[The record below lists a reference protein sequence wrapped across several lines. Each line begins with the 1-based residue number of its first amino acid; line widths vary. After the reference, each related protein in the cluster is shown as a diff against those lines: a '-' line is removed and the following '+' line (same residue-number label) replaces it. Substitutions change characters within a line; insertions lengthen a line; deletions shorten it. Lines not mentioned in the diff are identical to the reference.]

1 MIILETNRLILRDLR
16 EADLPVLIA
25 MNQDSDI
32 IRYFPKLYSKVDS
45 FRLYQGI
52 QDEVKAYGYS
62 LWAVEEKISQKFIGL
77 VGLHHSDLQIFS
89 GKEAVEIG
97 WRLRKEF
104 WNRGYATE
112 AAQACLDFAFQK
124 AGLSEVYSFTSLLNQ
139 PSQKVMQKL
148 GMEFV
153 KEFDNEKVPADSPL
167 YRHVL
172 YRIKSFH

>member
-1 MIILETNRLILRDLR
+1 MTMLETDRLILRDLQ
-16 EADLPVLIA
+16 ESDLPALIVL
-25 MNQDSDI
+25 NQDSEVMQ
-32 IRYFPKLYSKVDS
+32 YFPKPYSQAES
-45 FRLYQGI
+45 LRLYQGI

-62 LWAVEEKISQKFIGL
+62 LLAVEEKSSQEFIGL
-77 VGLHHSDLQIFS
+77 VGLHHSDLRIFA

-112 AAQACLDFAFQK
+112 AAQACLDFAFQQ
-124 AGLSEVYSFTSLLNQ
+124 AGLSEVYSFTSLLNL

-153 KEFDNEKVPADSPL
+153 KEFDNEKVPANSPL
-167 YRHVL
+167 YRHTL
-172 YRIKSFH
+172 YRIESFH

>member
-1 MIILETNRLILRDLR
+1 MTDRKKVSLSVSWERL
-16 EADLPVLIA
+16 A
-25 MNQDSDI
+25 Q
-32 IRYFPKLYSKVDS
+32 KYSKRKMKKV
-45 FRLYQGI
+45 Y
-52 QDEVKAYGYS
+52 EVKS
-62 LWAVEEKISQKFIGL
+62 LSLSDLDNQEFIGL
-77 VGLHHSDLQIFS
+77 VGLHHSGLQIFA

-112 AAQACLDFAFQK
+112 AAQACLDFAFQQ
-124 AGLSEVYSFTSLLNQ
+124 AGLSEVYSFTSLLNL

-153 KEFDNEKVPADSPL
+153 KEFDNEKVLADSPL

-172 YRIKSFH
+172 YRIESFH

>member
-1 MIILETNRLILRDLR
+1 M
-16 EADLPVLIA
+16 
-25 MNQDSDI
+25 
-32 IRYFPKLYSKVDS
+32 
-45 FRLYQGI
+45 
-52 QDEVKAYGYS
+52 
-62 LWAVEEKISQKFIGL
+62 
-77 VGLHHSDLQIFS
+77 VGLHHSDLRIFA

-112 AAQACLDFAFQK
+112 AAQACLDFAFQQ
-124 AGLSEVYSFTSLLNQ
+124 AGLSEVYSFTSLLNP
-139 PSQKVMQKL
+139 PSQKVTYKL

>member
-1 MIILETNRLILRDLR
+1 MTILETDRLILRDLQ
-16 EADLPVLIA
+16 ESDLPALITL
-25 MNQDSDI
+25 NQDPEVMQ
-32 IRYFPKLYSKVDS
+32 YFPKPYSQAES
-45 FRLYQGI
+45 LRLYQGI

-62 LWAVEEKISQKFIGL
+62 LWAFEEKGSQEFIGL
-77 VGLHHSDLQIFS
+77 VGLHHSDLRIFA

-112 AAQACLDFAFQK
+112 AAQACLDFAFQQ
-124 AGLSEVYSFTSLLNQ
+124 AGLSEVYSFTSLLNL

-167 YRHVL
+167 YRHTL
-172 YRIKSFH
+172 YRIKNLH

>member
-1 MIILETNRLILRDLR
+1 MTMLATARLILRDLQ
-16 EADLPVLIA
+16 ESDLPTLIA
-25 MNQDSDI
+25 MNQDPEVMQ
-32 IRYFPKLYSKVDS
+32 YFPKPYSQAES
-45 FRLYQGI
+45 LRLYQGI

-62 LWAVEEKISQKFIGL
+62 LWAVEEKSSQEFIGL
-77 VGLHHSDLQIFS
+77 VGLHHSDLRIFA

-112 AAQACLDFAFQK
+112 AAQACLDFAFQQ
-124 AGLSEVYSFTSLLNQ
+124 AGLSEVYSFTSLLNL
-139 PSQKVMQKL
+139 PSQKIMQKL

-153 KEFDNEKVPADSPL
+153 KEFDNEKVPVDSPL

-172 YRIKSFH
+172 YRIKNFH

>member
-1 MIILETNRLILRDLR
+1 MTILETDRLILRDLQ
-16 EADLPVLIA
+16 ESDLPALIA
-25 MNQDSDI
+25 MNQDSDVMQ
-32 IRYFPKLYSKVDS
+32 YFPKPYSQAES
-45 FRLYQGI
+45 LRLYQGI

-62 LWAVEEKISQKFIGL
+62 LWAVEEKTSQEFIGL
-77 VGLHHSDLQIFS
+77 VGLHHSDLRIFA

-104 WNRGYATE
+104 WNHGYATE
-112 AAQACLDFAFQK
+112 AAQACLDFAFQQ
-124 AGLSEVYSFTSLLNQ
+124 ASLSEVYSFTSLLNL

-167 YRHVL
+167 SRHVL
-172 YRIKSFH
+172 YRIKIFN

>member
-1 MIILETNRLILRDLR
+1 MTMLETDRLILRDLQ
-16 EADLPVLIA
+16 ESDLPALIA
-25 MNQDSDI
+25 LNQDPEVMQN
-32 IRYFPKLYSKVDS
+32 FPKLYSQAES
-45 FRLYQGI
+45 LRLYQGI

-62 LWAVEEKISQKFIGL
+62 LWAVEEKDSQKFIGL
-77 VGLHHSDLQIFS
+77 VGLHHSDLRIFA

-112 AAQACLDFAFQK
+112 AAQACLDFAFQQ
-124 AGLSEVYSFTSLLNQ
+124 AGLSEVYSFTSLLNL

-153 KEFDNEKVPADSPL
+153 KEFDNEKVPAVSRL
-167 YRHVL
+167 YRHTL
-172 YRIKSFH
+172 YRIKSFN

>member
-1 MIILETNRLILRDLR
+1 MTILETDRLILRDLQ
-16 EADLPVLIA
+16 ESDLSALIA
-25 MNQDSDI
+25 LNQDPEVMQ
-32 IRYFPKLYSKVDS
+32 YFPKPYSQAES
-45 FRLYQGI
+45 LRLYQSI

-62 LWAVEEKISQKFIGL
+62 LWAVEEKTSQEFIGL
-77 VGLHHSDLQIFS
+77 VGLHHSDLRIFA

-112 AAQACLDFAFQK
+112 AAQACLDFAFQQ

-153 KEFDNEKVPADSPL
+153 KEFDNEKVPADNPL
-167 YRHVL
+167 YRHTL
-172 YRIKSFH
+172 YRIKNLH

>member
-1 MIILETNRLILRDLR
+1 MRILETDRLILRDLQ
-16 EADLPVLIA
+16 ESDLQALIA
-25 MNQDSDI
+25 LNQDPEVMQ
-32 IRYFPKLYSKVDS
+32 YFPKPYSQAES
-45 FRLYQGI
+45 LRLYQGI

-62 LWAVEEKISQKFIGL
+62 LWAVEEKSSQEFIGL
-77 VGLHHSDLQIFS
+77 VGLHHSDLRIFA

-112 AAQACLDFAFQK
+112 AAQACLDFAFQQ

-153 KEFDNEKVPADSPL
+153 KEFDNEKVPADSSL

-172 YRIKSFH
+172 YRIKSFN

>member
-1 MIILETNRLILRDLR
+1 MTMLETDRLILRDLQ
-16 EADLPVLIA
+16 ESDLPALIA
-25 MNQDSDI
+25 MNQDPEVMQ
-32 IRYFPKLYSKVDS
+32 YFPKPYSQAES
-45 FRLYQGI
+45 LRLYQGI

-62 LWAVEEKISQKFIGL
+62 LWAVEEKTSQEFIGL
-77 VGLHHSDLQIFS
+77 VGLHHSDLRIFA

-112 AAQACLDFAFQK
+112 AAQACLDFAFQQ
-124 AGLSEVYSFTSLLNQ
+124 AGLLEVYSFTSLLNL

-153 KEFDNEKVPADSPL
+153 KEFDNEKVPADGPL

-172 YRIKSFH
+172 YRIKSLS

>member
-1 MIILETNRLILRDLR
+1 MTILETDRLILRNLQ
-16 EADLPVLIA
+16 ESDLPALIA
-25 MNQDSDI
+25 LNQDPEVMQ
-32 IRYFPKLYSKVDS
+32 YFPKPYSQAES
-45 FRLYQGI
+45 LRLYQGI

-62 LWAVEEKISQKFIGL
+62 LWAVEEKSSQEFIGL
-77 VGLHHSDLQIFS
+77 VGLHHSDLRIFA
-89 GKEAVEIG
+89 GNEAVEIG

-112 AAQACLDFAFQK
+112 AAQACLDFAFQQT
-124 AGLSEVYSFTSLLNQ
+124 GLSEVYSFTSLLNL

-153 KEFDNEKVPADSPL
+153 KEFDNEKVPVDSPL

-172 YRIKSFH
+172 YRIKNFH

>member
-1 MIILETNRLILRDLR
+1 MTILETDRLILRDLQ
-16 EADLPVLIA
+16 ESDLQALIA
-25 MNQDSDI
+25 LNQDPEVMQ
-32 IRYFPKLYSKVDS
+32 YFPKPYSQAES
-45 FRLYQGI
+45 LRLYQGI
-52 QDEVKAYGYS
+52 QDEVEAYGYS
-62 LWAVEEKISQKFIGL
+62 LWAVEEKSSQEFIGL
-77 VGLHHSDLQIFS
+77 VGLHHSGLQIFA

-112 AAQACLDFAFQK
+112 AAQACLDFAFQQ
-124 AGLSEVYSFTSLLNQ
+124 AGLSEVYSFTSLLNL

-153 KEFDNEKVPADSPL
+153 KEFDNEKAPADSQL

>member
-1 MIILETNRLILRDLR
+1 MTILETDRLILRDLQ
-16 EADLPVLIA
+16 ESDLPALIA
-25 MNQDSDI
+25 MNQDSDVMQ
-32 IRYFPKLYSKVDS
+32 YFPKPYSQAES
-45 FRLYQGI
+45 LRLYQGI

-62 LWAVEEKISQKFIGL
+62 LWAVEEKTSQEFIGL
-77 VGLHHSDLQIFS
+77 VGLHHSDLRIFA

-112 AAQACLDFAFQK
+112 AAQACLDFAFQQ
-124 AGLSEVYSFTSLLNQ
+124 AGLSEVYSFTSLLNL

-148 GMEFV
+148 GMKFV

-167 YRHVL
+167 YRNVL
-172 YRIKSFH
+172 YRIKSFY

>member
-1 MIILETNRLILRDLR
+1 MRILETDRLILRDLQ
-16 EADLPVLIA
+16 ESDLQALIA
-25 MNQDSDI
+25 LNQDPEVMQ
-32 IRYFPKLYSKVDS
+32 YFPKPYSQAES
-45 FRLYQGI
+45 LRLYQGI
-52 QDEVKAYGYS
+52 QDEVEAYGYS
-62 LWAVEEKISQKFIGL
+62 LWAVEEKSSQEFIGL
-77 VGLHHSDLQIFS
+77 VGLHHSDLRIFA

-112 AAQACLDFAFQK
+112 AAQACLDFAFQQ

-153 KEFDNEKVPADSPL
+153 KEFDNEKVPADSSL

-172 YRIKSFH
+172 YRIKSFN

>member
-1 MIILETNRLILRDLR
+1 MTMLETDRLILRDLQ
-16 EADLPVLIA
+16 ESDLPALIA
-25 MNQDSDI
+25 LNQDPEVMQ
-32 IRYFPKLYSKVDS
+32 YFPKPYSQAES
-45 FRLYQGI
+45 LRLYQGI

-62 LWAVEEKISQKFIGL
+62 LWAVEEKSSQEFIGL
-77 VGLHHSDLQIFS
+77 VGLHHSDLWIT
-89 GKEAVEIG
+89 
-97 WRLRKEF
+97 
-104 WNRGYATE
+104 TE
-112 AAQACLDFAFQK
+112 AAQACLDFAFQQ
-124 AGLSEVYSFTSLLNQ
+124 AGLSEVHSFTSLLNQ